1 MSQVMNP
8 IAHNYPFAFA
18 GKRPIMDPKERF
30 YRQFQIEVQGEHQ
43 NQTHLLISQ
52 LSTSNITDIQNLISK
67 LASIAIVGGER
78 KDATDS
84 ILTRISKLSL
94 EVADAA
100 DFIPA
105 YDQRTHSAV
114 C

>member
-1 MSQVMNP
+1 
-8 IAHNYPFAFA
+8 
-18 GKRPIMDPKERF
+18 MDPKERF
-30 YRQFQIEVQGEHQ
+30 YRQFHIEVQ
-43 NQTHLLISQ
+43 
-52 LSTSNITDIQNLISK
+52 DIQNHISK
-67 LASIAIVGGER
+67 LGSIAIVGGER

-105 YDQRTHSAV
+105 YDQRTYSAV
-114 C
+114 SSIVK